1 MNFATQ
7 PASGRTRSDGIISN
21 RTKDLFIEPRFLL
34 AYGLIALVVIGI
46 AAAIYYARH
55 QSHRE
60 VYRRQRKREKDGDN
74 ARGENA
80 RDKG

>member
-7 PASGRTRSDGIISN
+7 SASGRTRSDGIISN

-74 ARGENA
+74 AR
-80 RDKG
+80 DKG